1 VHQGVY
7 ATFSG
12 VPDRQA
18 KLWAVVLRAV
28 VHYSHAV
35 DRQRHPTLQPPRTRV
50 DDTILDLTQVSA
62 SFDEAFDWLCR
73 GVGHSLTTP
82 RQLRAALQSRPRARQ
97 RSSPEAARDMS
108 TTFTRQRS

>member
-18 KLWAVVLRAV
+18 QLWAVVLRAV

-35 DRQRHPTLQPPRTRV
+35 DRQRHLTLQPPRTRV

-62 SFDEAFDWLCR
+62 SFDEAFDWGMPWCR
-73 GVGHSLTTP
+73 ALADHP